1 MFEFL
6 FFDLDNTLLD
16 FTRAEHIAVSRVM
29 KDVGLEPTPERLSR
43 YSAINQGY
51 WEQIERGE
59 LPREQALAMRFADF
73 FREQGVCADAARR
86 EADYERY
93 LGIGHYFM
101 PGALE
106 ILEYLSGRYRMF
118 LASNGNAAVQDSR
131 LDSSGLRR
139 YFEDIFI
146 SQRMGADKP
155 SRAFFDAC
163 FAEITHFKKENTVII
178 GDSLSSDILGGKNA
192 GITAIWLNNSG
203 KNSPLA
209 DMTLKNIG
217 EAADI
222 VIKGL

>member
-101 PGALE
+101 PGAPE
-106 ILEYLSGRYRMF
+106 ILEDLSGRYRMF

-163 FAEITHFKKENTVII
+163 FARIPGFAPSRALLI
-178 GDSLSSDILGGKNA
+178 GDSLTSDILGANNA
-192 GITAIWLNNSG
+192 GISACWLNPQELPVPPG
-203 KNSPLA
+203 YRVDLQIRKLE
-209 DMTLKNIG
+209 DLRTFL
-217 EAADI
+217 
-222 VIKGL
+222 